1 MSDKDSVRTA
11 PAASPSDDDEGF
23 LSRWSR
29 LKNAERSGVAE
40 GPEQDTAAP
49 AALPG
54 DDGATEETES
64 APLTDADMPPLES
77 LSGNSD
83 VSGFLSKGVSEGL
96 RRAALRKLFHSP
108 KFNVCDGLDDYCEDF
123 TNFPALGSTITA
135 DMRHHMERL
144 LKERMAQA
152 GEAVE
157 AVEASD
163 AQDSVA
169 RSGAAAAET
178 DGGENMDESLDV
190 PADGDESR
198 AKVNNDRKDV

>member
-1 MSDKDSVRTA
+1 MSDKESSRTA
-11 PAASPSDDDEGF
+11 PAAPPSNDEEGF

-29 LKNAERSGVAE
+29 LKNAERSGVGE
-40 GPEQDTAAP
+40 ESEQDIAAP
-49 AALPG
+49 AALSV

-144 LKERMAQA
+144 LKQRLAQA

-157 AVEASD
+157 AGD

-169 RSGAAAAET
+169 RSVAAAADT
-178 DGGENMDESLDV
+178 DGDENMDENLDV

-198 AKVNNDRKDV
+198 AKVKNDGKDV

>member
-1 MSDKDSVRTA
+1 MSDKDSSRTA
-11 PAASPSDDDEGF
+11 PAAPPSNDEEGF

-29 LKNAERSGVAE
+29 LKNAERSGVGE
-40 GPEQDTAAP
+40 ESEQDIAAP
-49 AALPG
+49 AALSV

-144 LKERMAQA
+144 LKQRLAQA

-157 AVEASD
+157 AGD

-169 RSGAAAAET
+169 RSVAAAADT
-178 DGGENMDESLDV
+178 DGDENMDENLDV

-198 AKVNNDRKDV
+198 AKVKNDGKDV

>member
-1 MSDKDSVRTA
+1 MSDKDSSRTA
-11 PAASPSDDDEGF
+11 PAAPPSDDEEGF

-29 LKNAERSGVAE
+29 LKNAERSGVGE
-40 GPEQDTAAP
+40 ESEQDIAAP
-49 AALPG
+49 AALSV

-144 LKERMAQA
+144 LKQRLAQA

-157 AVEASD
+157 AGD

-169 RSGAAAAET
+169 RSVAAAADT
-178 DGGENMDESLDV
+178 DGDENMDENLDV
-190 PADGDESR
+190 PADEDESR
-198 AKVNNDRKDV
+198 AKVKNDGKDV

>member
-1 MSDKDSVRTA
+1 MSDKDTSRTA
-11 PAASPSDDDEGF
+11 PAAPPSDDEEGF

-29 LKNAERSGVAE
+29 LKNAERSGVGE
-40 GPEQDTAAP
+40 ESEQDIAAP
-49 AALPG
+49 AALSV

-144 LKERMAQA
+144 LKQRLAQA

-157 AVEASD
+157 AGD

-169 RSGAAAAET
+169 RSVAAAADT
-178 DGGENMDESLDV
+178 DGDENMDENLDV
-190 PADGDESR
+190 PADEDESR
-198 AKVNNDRKDV
+198 AKVKNDGKDV

>member
-1 MSDKDSVRTA
+1 MSDKDSSRTA
-11 PAASPSDDDEGF
+11 PAAPPSDDEEGF

-29 LKNAERSGVAE
+29 LKNAERSGVGE
-40 GPEQDTAAP
+40 EPEQDIAAP
-49 AALPG
+49 AALSV

-144 LKERMAQA
+144 LKDRLAQA
-152 GEAVE
+152 AGQRGPVCG
-157 AVEASD
+157 
-163 AQDSVA
+163 
-169 RSGAAAAET
+169 RSG
-178 DGGENMDESLDV
+178 GY
-190 PADGDESR
+190 R
-198 AKVNNDRKDV
+198 R

>member
-1 MSDKDSVRTA
+1 MSDKDSSRTA
-11 PAASPSDDDEGF
+11 PAAPPSDDEEGF

-29 LKNAERSGVAE
+29 LKNAERSGVGE
-40 GPEQDTAAP
+40 EPEQDIAAP
-49 AALPG
+49 AALSV

-64 APLTDADMPPLES
+64 DPLTDADMPPLES

-144 LKERMAQA
+144 LKDRLAQA

-157 AVEASD
+157 AGD

-169 RSGAAAAET
+169 RSEAAAADT
-178 DGGENMDESLDV
+178 DGDENMDENLDV

-198 AKVNNDRKDV
+198 AKVKNDGKDV